1 MVNWLGEN
9 VDMRLPKILNWRTI
23 LSLAIV
29 ALFIGCETSDNAT
42 VTHAYYG
49 AGVYDPWYYGD
60 AYYGH
65 DHDHDIVVTPPG
77 GNPRPSH
84 PIANP
89 PASSGPRP
97 TPMPSIPHAAP
108 RGGGGGRR

>member
-1 MVNWLGEN
+1 MK
-9 VDMRLPKILNWRTI
+9 MPKILDWRGI
-23 LSLAIV
+23 VLLMALGMLSA
-29 ALFIGCETSDNAT
+29 CETSDSAT

-60 AYYGH
+60 AYH

-77 GNPRPSH
+77 GSNPRPTH
-84 PIANP
+84 PIAHP
-89 PASSGPRP
+89 PGSAGPRP